1 MATDVSAVSG
11 GGIRVKRRGLP
22 FARQA
27 TSASFGLSP
36 QTLAAIR
43 WTQVLGQLVTVL
55 VVAFGLGIELPLV
68 SLLVLVGIGAAT
80 TLWATRQLTP
90 PHRLD
95 ESQLGSILLLDAAQ
109 IGAMLALTGALGN
122 PFALF
127 LLFPAILA
135 ATTLNVAWCMT
146 VCSMVVLVASALAFV
161 PAPVLWSES
170 VLRLP
175 PLFVTGTWAAL
186 CVGTALIATYAWRI
200 AEEGRRMGRALAA
213 TQLALE
219 REQRL
224 THLDGLATAAAHDL
238 GTPLST
244 IAVLAREIEE
254 QSPPGSRVEED
265 AKLLYQQARRCR
277 GILARFTQDAPLKAA
292 LGGADAPLSLML
304 ERLCAEHQDR
314 PVDVHLRTSVASEAV
329 EPAFPPAGE
338 VRHGLANLLD
348 NAVTYARS
356 EVAVVLTIDGE
367 RTTVRIVDDGP
378 GFPPEILNSVGEPFV
393 STRGGDSTHG
403 LGLFIACT
411 FLTRAGAELEFGSGP
426 DGASVTVQWPAS
438 RFEGNG

>member
-213 TQLALE
+213 IP
-219 REQRL
+219 
-224 THLDGLATAAAHDL
+224 TAF
-238 GTPLST
+238 
-244 IAVLAREIEE
+244 AR
-254 QSPPGSRVEED
+254 P
-265 AKLLYQQARRCR
+265 
-277 GILARFTQDAPLKAA
+277 
-292 LGGADAPLSLML
+292 
-304 ERLCAEHQDR
+304 
-314 PVDVHLRTSVASEAV
+314 
-329 EPAFPPAGE
+329 
-338 VRHGLANLLD
+338 
-348 NAVTYARS
+348 
-356 EVAVVLTIDGE
+356 
-367 RTTVRIVDDGP
+367 
-378 GFPPEILNSVGEPFV
+378 
-393 STRGGDSTHG
+393 
-403 LGLFIACT
+403 
-411 FLTRAGAELEFGSGP
+411 
-426 DGASVTVQWPAS
+426 
-438 RFEGNG
+438 